1 MGILQFFTDGLGKL
15 TDSLVPLGLAVFALV
30 LGFFSILYLNRRRN
44 LLHQE
49 RMASLIKGLHYA
61 GVARDVFAKPKPDA
75 RDHLLRGLRW
85 LFGGVGVSGALYGY
99 QRLQPAADASS
110 ALAGLLAG
118 LVPALLGLAHLLFS
132 WLTRRKSGNTIA
144 APQSGYRVAG
154 RRF

>member
-61 GVARDVFAKPKPDA
+61 GVAKDVFAKPKADA
-75 RDHLLRGLRW
+75 RDHLLSGLRW
-85 LFGGVGVSGALYGY
+85 LFGGIGMSGAVYGY

-118 LVPALLGLAHLLFS
+118 LIPALLGLAHLIFS
-132 WLTRRKSGNTIA
+132 WLTRRKPGTTAGSQA
-144 APQSGYRVAG
+144 GYRVAN
-154 RRF
+154 RRY

>member
-49 RMASLIKGLHYA
+49 RMAALIKGLHYA
-61 GVARDVFAKPKPDA
+61 GVAKDVFAKPKADA
-75 RDHLLRGLRW
+75 RDHLLSGLRW
-85 LFGGVGVSGALYGY
+85 LFGGFGISGAVYGY
-99 QRLQPAADASS
+99 QRLQPAADAST

-118 LVPALLGLAHLLFS
+118 LIPALLGLAHLLFS
-132 WLTRRKSGNTIA
+132 WLTRRKPGTA
-144 APQSGYRVAG
+144 APQAGYRVAT